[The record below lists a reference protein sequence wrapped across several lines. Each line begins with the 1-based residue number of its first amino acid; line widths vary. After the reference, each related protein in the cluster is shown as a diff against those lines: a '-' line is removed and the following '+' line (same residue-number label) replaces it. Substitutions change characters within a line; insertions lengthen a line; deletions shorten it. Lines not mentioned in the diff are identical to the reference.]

1 MSTVPAAGGSS
12 SWFFDGGGAR
22 PAGVAR
28 AAAVATVGVAVGGWA
43 LSTPKL
49 ASRRKLVAERLFSNN
64 VAMCF
69 ASMSMAAA
77 PVEEIVEP
85 TTGMTFPSS
94 LEEGR
99 LFTGAGLRKKS
110 ILGLKKINVY
120 TYGVYV
126 DPASLKSELGDNY
139 SGVDPE
145 ELRKDEEFFNDIM
158 EREVGLT
165 VRLVIVYGSLKIGS
179 VRSAFEESVGSRI
192 KKFGGAENRELLNS
206 FTGAFTDDIK
216 LPKGTTIDLT
226 RLPGNTLQT
235 KINGEQVGSVESALV
250 CRSLFDLYIGDD
262 PFDKDAKKSIGS
274 SMASLLSEQ

>member
-1 MSTVPAAGGSS
+1 MSTVPAAGGSWS
-12 SWFFDGGGAR
+12 FFGSAR
-22 PAGVAR
+22 PAGGVAR
-28 AAAVATVGVAVGGWA
+28 AAAVAAVGVAVGGWA

-49 ASRRKLVAERLFSNN
+49 ASRRKLVADRLLSSNN

-120 TYGVYV
+120 TFGVYV
-126 DPASLKSELGDNY
+126 DPASLKSELGDKY

-145 ELRKDEEFFNDIM
+145 ELPNDEEFFNDIM

-235 KINGEQVGSVESALV
+235 KIDGVQVGSVESALV

-262 PFDKDAKKSIGS
+262 PFDKDAKKSIGL